1 MHNEKHISTF
11 RILHYPPKLLKQ
23 KSLDDEER
31 IFPVGVSSD
40 TLVTQVAKN
49 PDKDYVISTP
59 VHTDGSILTLL
70 CTFDNYGLQVRVAR
84 TKIPAGIST
93 VRQTLVR

>member
-1 MHNEKHISTF
+1 MMRNGF
-11 RILHYPPKLLKQ
+11 FLMV
-23 KSLDDEER
+23 SLV
-31 IFPVGVSSD
+31 P
-40 TLVTQVAKN
+40 QAMKN

-93 VRQTLVR
+93 VRQTTAR